1 MMPVWLTV
9 IAAICTILGG
19 MWLLCK
25 IYAKLIS
32 PRLLRNRLKKLYS
45 LIQDWYDEIDQ
56 NLEKGLNLSLLN
68 NKENKITQF
77 IEDNG
82 LGDYQ
87 LKFSKSFRKKFLK
100 FCGIKKEL
108 QANEEL
114 FTQYSRCLAD
124 RIYLTVFW
132 NSLVGAL
139 YIFHREYSSQSGKA
153 NFADISM
160 RLKVL
165 KMYLG
170 IKVN

>member
-1 MMPVWLTV
+1 MSV
-9 IAAICTILGG
+9 ATILAIPGVIFTLY
-19 MWLLCK
+19 M
-25 IYAKLIS
+25 IYAIIIS
-32 PRLLRNRLKKLYS
+32 PRLKRNKLKRLYE
-45 LIQDWYDEIDQ
+45 LIQNWYDEINQ

-114 FTQYSRCLAD
+114 FTKYSRCLAD
-124 RIYLTVFW
+124 RMYLTVFW
-132 NSLVGAL
+132 NSLVGAF

-153 NFADISM
+153 YFADISM

>member
-1 MMPVWLTV
+1 MPIWLAIV
-9 IAAICTILGG
+9 AAVCTILGG
-19 MWLLCK
+19 IWLLYK

-32 PRLLRNRLKKLYS
+32 PRLLRNRLRKLYS
-45 LIQDWYDEIDQ
+45 LIQDWFDEIDQ
-56 NLEKGLNLSLLN
+56 NLEKELNLSLLN

-82 LGDYQ
+82 LSDYQ

-114 FTQYSRCLAD
+114 FSEYSRCLAD
-124 RIYLTVFW
+124 RMYLTVFW
-132 NSLVGAL
+132 NSLVGAF
-139 YIFHREYSSQSGKA
+139 YNFYREYTSQSGKA
-153 NFADISM
+153 YFADISM